1 MTFALGVYAIPEL
14 DGEGLTEEGIDDMLP
29 IALTV
34 TLYIAEDECNVML
47 YFMEEVAYPLMK
59 KNKW

>member
-1 MTFALGVYAIPEL
+1 
-14 DGEGLTEEGIDDMLP
+14 MLP

-34 TLYIAEDECNVML
+34 ALYIAEDECNVML